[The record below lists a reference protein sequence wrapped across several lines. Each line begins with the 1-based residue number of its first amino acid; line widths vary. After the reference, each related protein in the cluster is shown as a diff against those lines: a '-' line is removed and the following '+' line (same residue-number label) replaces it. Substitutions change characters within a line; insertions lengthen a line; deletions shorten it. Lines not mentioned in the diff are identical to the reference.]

1 MWGGVCIFIH
11 NLSKAGKDNENI
23 YIFGIFMML
32 PLLKKIYASANDTL
46 LKSLVL
52 SLYVRWHYLF
62 AFFSRG
68 PLAILGFLKLCT
80 KLSTDFQFHTHTL

>member
-1 MWGGVCIFIH
+1 MWGGCVCIFIH

-23 YIFGIFMML
+23 YIWNLYDASFV
-32 PLLKKIYASANDTL
+32 KKIYASANDTL